1 MTRNRKFRFVFA
13 LIIAVAM
20 ILPSATVFAGTGPDV
35 GDKGPEYKATGAVGP
50 ATPPPIGITGPRL
63 RPPAIPHSNVLDPRV
78 IHANLL
84 TPPGV
89 PVQSLE
95 ADAAD
100 GGRLQEAPGRGIRQ
114 TVTGVGAGLTLFDS
128 PNVCNNFNP
137 QDGWAAK
144 AAVSDIWTDWF
155 AGWAPFAIDSGFY
168 QARNVTF
175 SMERSVG
182 PGNRWGAGQH
192 SAKIASN
199 QPYAAGFG
207 SPRIAVPSG
216 FAGGKVM
223 VNVNYLIWDHD
234 HYGKPGGP
242 DGLDYDWASLGV
254 KAGAD
259 GPHAHYVNGY
269 VRGEWAEMSHTIPL
283 GNASDVMVLLQGH
296 SPGALNSNIYFD
308 NVSIAFIDR
317 DGNGRYLRDCTAEE
331 AIR

>member
-1 MTRNRKFRFVFA
+1 MTRIRKFRLMFA
-13 LIIAVAM
+13 LILAM
-20 ILPSATVFAGTGPDV
+20 AMMVPAATVFAGSGPGTDGAGQPSAVGTG
-35 GDKGPEYKATGAVGP
+35 TGP
-50 ATPPPIGITGPRL
+50 ATPPPIGFTGPRVNP
-63 RPPAIPHSNVLDPRV
+63 RAIPHSSVLDPAV
-78 IHANLL
+78 IHNNLL

-95 ADAAD
+95 ANAAD

-114 TVTGVGAGLTLFDS
+114 TVTGISAGLTLYDS

-137 QDGWAAK
+137 QDAWAAK
-144 AAVSDIWTDWF
+144 AGVSEIWTDWF

-207 SPRIAVPSG
+207 SPTIPVPSG
-216 FAGGKVM
+216 YAGGQLM
-223 VNVNYLIWDHD
+223 VSVNYLIWDHD
-234 HYGKPGGP
+234 QYGKPGGP
-242 DGLDYDWASLGV
+242 DGLDYDWASLGL
-254 KAGAD
+254 KAGAASAQ
-259 GPHAHYVNGY
+259 AHYVNGY
-269 VRGEWAEMSHTIPL
+269 VRGEWAEMTHTINI
-283 GNASDVMVLLQGH
+283 GNASDVMVLLQAH

-317 DGNGRYLRDCTAEE
+317 DGVGRYLRDCTAAE